1 MLKYIDEEKILL
13 VIDFKK
19 DVDGF
24 YLMNLGCLF
33 VGKLEMIFCMLYGI
47 MKMFEV
53 YDIDLIGK
61 CVVIIGWS
69 NIVGK
74 LMV

>member
-13 VIDFKK
+13 VICFEK

-24 YLMNLGCLF
+24 YLMNLGRFF
-33 VGKLEMIFCMLYGI
+33 VGKLDKIFCILYGI

-53 YDIDLIGK
+53 YFIDLMGK
-61 CVVIIGWS
+61 WVVVIGWS